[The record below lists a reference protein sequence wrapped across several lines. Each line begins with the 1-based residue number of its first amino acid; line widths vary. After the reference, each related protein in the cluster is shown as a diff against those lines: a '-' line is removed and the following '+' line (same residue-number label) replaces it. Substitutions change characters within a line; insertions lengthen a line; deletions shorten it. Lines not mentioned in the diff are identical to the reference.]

1 MGEDKSDF
9 YRRRAD
15 ELRRVAEQTRFED
28 TRRQLI
34 GIALLFERLAARIG
48 ERERERQAAD

>member
-1 MGEDKSDF
+1 MAEDKSDF

-34 GIALLFERLAARIG
+34 GIARLFERLAARIG
-48 ERERERQAAD
+48 GRERERQAAD

>member
-9 YRRRAD
+9 YRCRAD
-15 ELRRVAEQTRFED
+15 ELRRLAEQTRFED

-34 GIALLFERLAARIG
+34 GIARLFERLAARIG
-48 ERERERQAAD
+48 GRERERQAAD

>member
-34 GIALLFERLAARIG
+34 GIARLFERLAARIG
-48 ERERERQAAD
+48 GRERERQAAD